1 MMSHDVQ
8 KLHDA
13 VLLLGDAALEIATA
27 LSAFTKKDELVT
39 GDFRRPGD
47 PKPTWDPKDCR
58 TPKEAE
64 ASVPEAP
71 SSMNIT
77 SGAPLTAERFNKLMS
92 TSSIELWVLACCD
105 QSVAVYHDAH
115 MRKAMPRAAELYAS
129 FDGWCRATDDNRRRT
144 QKTFSR
150 AFNKSG
156 FRDRVTV
163 HGRGPGHPVGE
174 KSYVTGK
181 VLSSSSTERRRAARK
196 NAKRRGFDLEHWSKM
211 VRTVRMEKL
220 KIGRPELARML
231 QVSTDSVNQWEGGI
245 CFATSDHRQVL
256 EVIANSMCGVEARAW
271 RKPQCD

>member
-1 MMSHDVQ
+1 MSPEMQ
-8 KLHDA
+8 ALHDA
-13 VLLLGDAALEIATA
+13 VKSLGDAALDIATA
-27 LSAFTKKDELVT
+27 LSACSL
-39 GDFRRPGD
+39 PG
-47 PKPTWDPKDCR
+47 KPNCSGP
-58 TPKEAE
+58 EAE
-64 ASVPEAP
+64 VSVSEAP
-71 SSMNIT
+71 LTAEAPIEMDIEP
-77 SGAPLTAERFNKLMS
+77 GAPLTAERFSKLMS

-129 FDGWCRATDDNRRRT
+129 FDGWCRATDANRRRT

-150 AFNKSG
+150 AFNKSV
-156 FRDRVTV
+156 FKDRVTV

-211 VRTVRMEKL
+211 VRTVRMDKL

-245 CFATSDHRQVL
+245 CFATSDHRQML